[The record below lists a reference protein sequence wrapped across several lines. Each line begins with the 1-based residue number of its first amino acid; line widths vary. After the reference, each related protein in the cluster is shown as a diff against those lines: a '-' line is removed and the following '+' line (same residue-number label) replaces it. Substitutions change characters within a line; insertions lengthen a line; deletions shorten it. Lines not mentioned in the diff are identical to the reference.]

1 MAVPLVLGFYLGDAR
16 EILKKAGAT
25 IGTIKVT
32 APPRHSSSE
41 YDDTY
46 RIIWQ
51 DSKDI
56 NSIEL
61 IVCKPL

>member
-1 MAVPLVLGFYLGDAR
+1 MTVPLVLGFYLGDAR
-16 EILKKAGAT
+16 QILKKAGAT

-32 APPRHSSSE
+32 APPRYISNE
-41 YDDTY
+41 FDDTY

-51 DSKDI
+51 DSKNL